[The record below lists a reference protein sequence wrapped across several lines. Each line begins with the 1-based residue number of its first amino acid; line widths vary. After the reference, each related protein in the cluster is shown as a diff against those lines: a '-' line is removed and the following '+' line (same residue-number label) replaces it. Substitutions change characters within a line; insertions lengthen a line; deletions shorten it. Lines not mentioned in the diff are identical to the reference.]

1 MVLMRIR
8 LSNIIFLIAI
18 LVYTEKKYC
27 FISEKKEILI
37 RFLMYF
43 TNCFKY
49 FVDVIE
55 LMIQWSKTEQNTNH
69 DHCELTNSFEEH

>member
-27 FISEKKEILI
+27 FISEKK
-37 RFLMYF
+37 
-43 TNCFKY
+43 KK
-49 FVDVIE
+49 V
-55 LMIQWSKTEQNTNH
+55 
-69 DHCELTNSFEEH
+69 

>member
-27 FISEKKEILI
+27 FISEKK
-37 RFLMYF
+37 RKF
-43 TNCFKY
+43 
-49 FVDVIE
+49 
-55 LMIQWSKTEQNTNH
+55 
-69 DHCELTNSFEEH
+69 NSIFNVFY